1 MATAY
6 DILAQGQVGA
16 TASTLYT
23 APAAMAIVR
32 HIKLIN
38 VHATNN
44 YSIKVWLNG
53 NADANIWHPQVTL
66 APGESIEFNGALALG
81 SGDTIQA
88 IAGAASVINYLVTG
102 ATT

>member
-1 MATAY
+1 MAPTY
-6 DILAQGQVGA
+6 DILGQGQVGA
-16 TASTLYT
+16 TATTLYT
-23 APAAMAIVR
+23 GPATAAIVR

-53 NADANIWHPQVTL
+53 NTDPFIWHPQVTL
-66 APGESIEFNGALALG
+66 APGESIEFNGTVALG